1 MIDQSAREQLEAGG
15 SRWSALASLGGFLA
29 CGLVCYLVV
38 QSIGLEQ
45 VQALVTSAGPLA
57 PIVYVLLKAVTLV
70 ITPLTGSPLRLMAGV
85 LFGYWEGVAL
95 SVLGGVLGGSI
106 NFWIARR
113 FGRDVVTRLLGART
127 LARVEPMLDKLGN
140 WKALALAR
148 MFVAPL
154 WDVLSYAVGLTRLRY
169 RTYLIV
175 ASIGELFSSM
185 ILVGVGTSVVEIGVL
200 ETGAVGAVSAQTLLP
215 TLALLVGIGIVALAI
230 VGVASLLRP
239 RVMRMLTR
247 PEAGT
252 AADGANQRP
261 HRQRRTLGL
270 SRSKR
275 GAQEVA

>member
-1 MIDQSAREQLEAGG
+1 MIDQNAREQLEAGG
-15 SRWSALASLGGFLA
+15 SRWSAFASLGGFLA
-29 CGLVCYLVV
+29 CGLICYLAV
-38 QSIGLEQ
+38 QSIGLELI
-45 VQALVTSAGPLA
+45 QALVTSAGPLA

-70 ITPLTGSPLRLMAGV
+70 ITPLTGSPLRLVAGV
-85 LFGYWEGVAL
+85 LFGFWEGVAL
-95 SVLGGVLGGSI
+95 SVLAGVLGGSI

-113 FGRDVVTRLLGART
+113 FGRGVVARLLGARS
-127 LARVEPMLDKLGN
+127 LSRVEPMLDKLGN

-148 MFVAPL
+148 IFVAPV

-175 ASIGELFSSM
+175 ASIGELISSM

-200 ETGAVGAVSAQTLLP
+200 ETGAAGAESAQALLP
-215 TLALLVGIGIVALAI
+215 TLGLLAGIGIVALAI
-230 VGVASLLRP
+230 VGGAALLRP

-247 PEAGT
+247 PEAG
-252 AADGANQRP
+252 AAATGANQRP
-261 HRQRRTLGL
+261 RRQRRTLRL

>member
-1 MIDQSAREQLEAGG
+1 MIDQNAREQLEGGG

-29 CGLVCYLVV
+29 CGLVCYLAV

-45 VQALVTSAGPLA
+45 IQALVTSAGPLA

-70 ITPLTGSPLRLMAGV
+70 ITPLTGSPLRLVAGV
-85 LFGYWEGVAL
+85 LFGFWEGVAL
-95 SVLGGVLGGSI
+95 SVLAGVLGGSI

-113 FGRDVVTRLLGART
+113 FGRVVVVRLLGART

-148 MFVAPL
+148 IFVAPL

-169 RTYLIV
+169 RTYLTV
-175 ASIGELFSSM
+175 ASIGELISSM

-200 ETGAVGAVSAQTLLP
+200 ETGAAGAESAQALLP
-215 TLALLVGIGIVALAI
+215 MLALMAGIGIVALVM
-230 VGVASLLRP
+230 VGVAALLRP
-239 RVMRMLTR
+239 RVMQMLTR

-261 HRQRRTLGL
+261 RRQRRTLGL
-270 SRSKR
+270 NRSKR